1 MDSNQNHREL
11 LPFIVETPNNVK
23 KQHRIRI
30 PRNPKLWIG
39 LVFLMVIVVIIIS
52 LVLYSTGNLELVSY
66 HLRFFTDVY
75 YDKDEQNLMNRS
87 SSNITCSY
95 TGFVNVSDPCV
106 WDSWIKNET
115 MFQERITSVY
125 SMSPFLKNFFIAAKV
140 DYNSADDDKSAVIH
154 LDFARPSTKY
164 LFSPELVEGIL
175 RQDMYEKSE
184 CQDAN
189 VLKDSMHISVTSM

>member
-52 LVLYSTGNLELVSY
+52 LVLYSN
-66 HLRFFTDVY
+66 VY